1 MNMEKVSKIKI
12 GCKPYELYDP
22 TAHEAIERIQE
33 KDVLEDISVE
43 ANVDDTT
50 GTPAV
55 SVIKGENKI
64 TLNFSGLKG
73 ERGEKGEQGEQGP
86 AGLMGIKGEDGQDG
100 AQGPQGEP
108 GEPGQPGAMPNIRA
122 HAEMR
127 NTVGEPYVEV
137 IEAPIEGG
145 KLFNFYFNGLRGKD
159 GADGKD
165 GVDGRDGKD
174 GNDGNDGE
182 ITPAMIDDIKTRVL
196 TEIGDLD
203 KQIADKIDDIVSDA
217 DFWQD
222 KLPEGTTGSTSDF
235 GQDDM
240 ESYLQQ
246 IGVWTTDTNGNRITS
261 WSKIQQDVNS
271 IQAEV
276 LQLKAGQSAGGQIDY
291 EALSGALY
299 SYITGNTITSGI
311 QATWAHFLG
320 LSDDTLTTL
329 EWLAAGVKSSTGG
342 DADNQEAV
350 TTLFAAARNYQ
361 ANKDNYDQAWA
372 GVDAIVAPDQNNPG
386 HYVAKA
392 DLVTLIQNAADT
404 AVSTAGFA
412 TQSDMDTAVASMFAE
427 GGAGRSY
434 IETYVDGKMSSATI
448 SADEINLSGD
458 LNIVDEEHDLQSTV
472 NAQYFVNLNNALS
485 GALQRITSLED
496 TIARLDARIGE
507 LENPSEPENP

>member
-1 MNMEKVSKIKI
+1 
-12 GCKPYELYDP
+12 
-22 TAHEAIERIQE
+22 
-33 KDVLEDISVE
+33 
-43 ANVDDTT
+43 
-50 GTPAV
+50 
-55 SVIKGENKI
+55 
-64 TLNFSGLKG
+64 
-73 ERGEKGEQGEQGP
+73 
-86 AGLMGIKGEDGQDG
+86 
-100 AQGPQGEP
+100 
-108 GEPGQPGAMPNIRA
+108 MPNIRA

-137 IEAPIEGG
+137 TEAPIEGG

-165 GVDGRDGKD
+165 GVDGRDGIDGHDGKD
-174 GNDGNDGE
+174 GKDGNDGE

-196 TEIGDLD
+196 NELDDLD
-203 KQIADKIDDIVSDA
+203 QQITQKINDIVSDA

-222 KLPEGTTGSTSDF
+222 KLPEGTTGGTSNF
-235 GQDDM
+235 GQDDV
-240 ESYLQQ
+240 EEYLQQ

-276 LQLKAGQSAGGQIDY
+276 LQLKAGQSTGGQIDY

-299 SYITGNTITSGI
+299 SYITGNTVTSGI

-329 EWLAAGVKSSTGG
+329 EWLASGVKSSAGG
-342 DADNQEAV
+342 DAGSESAV
-350 TTLFAAARNYQ
+350 STLFAAARNYRD
-361 ANKDNYDQAWA
+361 NKTLYDQAWA
-372 GVDAIVAPDQNNPG
+372 GVNAIIEQDPEHPG
-386 HYVAKA
+386 SYIAKGE
-392 DLVTLIQNAADT
+392 LVTLINDSAEN

-412 TQSDMDTAVASMFAE
+412 TQSDVNSAVASMFAD

-434 IETYVDGKMSSATI
+434 IETYVDDKMSSATI
-448 SADEINLSGD
+448 SADEINLNGD

-485 GALQRITSLED
+485 GAL
-496 TIARLDARIGE
+496 
-507 LENPSEPENP
+507 